1 MRRMIRRIG
10 AGMLSLALAVS
21 LVSVSGKEVKAD
33 GTKDYKWVIYTSG
46 HPIETDTFNDNG
58 DLYPRGVV
66 CFNGDTVSVIPGT
79 PNQTIHKH
87 PDQNGIEHYGYDL
100 TTAVAKDFTGTGYF
114 SAKKSTVQ
122 YKIKKIKLNGEADG
136 EEEISCDA
144 WTLTAT
150 SSKPTLVKF
159 DQSDHKEPAKQS
171 IKCGECG
178 KELYTTNIVIE
189 SLRTEALD
197 GYEYPITFDA
207 NGGHLPSGYM
217 APNTRIERTAHNT
230 SFPVPTRL
238 GYTFDG
244 YSFSVNNVM
253 ECKYVA
259 GSSAC
264 TVTVNTVTP
273 EIWNNAK
280 DAVNGVTATAR
291 WTPTN
296 ITLSYDMDGGRYL
309 GSKEKYVDT
318 VSLSDSEKAF
328 EVLPEKEGFTFG
340 GWYLGTKKI
349 ERLSDI
355 KEADW
360 NIQNS
365 YYLKAKWER
374 AEINTE
380 GGTGTI
386 GDPYIINLSGYG
398 EYTVPC
404 TGTSNKYFQV
414 NYEIEGGVEYGIS
427 NGYVYEGST
436 ANSSERLSGVG
447 EFDVTSGSSKKL
459 RTAGTN
465 SSFDLTFSYYPPNNY
480 IDKDS
485 AYDLNGIQDGEFV
498 DIDWRKNR
506 THEIWFRFSIDE
518 PSTVVFKARRQ
529 NDSFRFL
536 REDGESGVLVSAIA
550 EKNFYDAS
558 TFMGASADASY
569 EFTTLDENVFI
580 PTNKTRDDYENYELR
595 DEEAKLSF
603 LDEGTYY
610 IVVKDNDQRVDKGFD
625 AITIRPYIPLT
636 GVKLDAGSKYPD
648 PKNLQID
655 AKDELSFINNIVG
668 LIPENA
674 DGHIAS
680 VSYDTGF
687 IKRDE
692 KTKGTK
698 LTGFD
703 LTGKAGENEVKLYDE
718 RGELVD
724 SYKVNRLSDVSVADV
739 TLSGTSFTYTGKE
752 IEPTVT
758 VTLGGKTLEA
768 LTDYRIEYSNN
779 VNEGTAAVKIVGIN
793 SYVGE
798 KKLTFTIVKDPSQAV
813 TTDVP
818 VTVTDPP
825 VTEVPKTTIKKG
837 DKITTSKATYKV
849 TNAEKKEVQYFAPAD
864 KKVKTVSIP
873 ATVKALDGTS
883 FKVTSV
889 KKNALKNNTKLKA
902 IKIGNNVKTIGDYA
916 FYGCKNVTKL
926 TLGKNVETIGCF
938 AFANCIKLSAVTL
951 PKALKTIKK
960 SAFKGCKVLKTIT
973 VNSQNVFNIQAN
985 AIKNIAKNCT
995 IKVPK
1000 NYYAKY
1006 KKKFTKACGFKNT
1019 MKLKNK

>member
-1 MRRMIRRIG
+1 MTVTGNEPILVTYDKSFTDTVEQKACEICGKNLYRHYKVHEI
-10 AGMLSLALAVS
+10 LKTESL
-21 LVSVSGKEVKAD
+21 G
-33 GTKDYKWVIYTSG
+33 GTRYKVIY
-46 HPIETDTFNDNG
+46 
-58 DLYPRGVV
+58 
-66 CFNGDTVSVIPGT
+66 
-79 PNQTIHKH
+79 
-87 PDQNGIEHYGYDL
+87 
-100 TTAVAKDFTGTGYF
+100 
-114 SAKKSTVQ
+114 
-122 YKIKKIKLNGEADG
+122 
-136 EEEISCDA
+136 
-144 WTLTAT
+144 
-150 SSKPTLVKF
+150 
-159 DQSDHKEPAKQS
+159 
-171 IKCGECG
+171 
-178 KELYTTNIVIE
+178 
-189 SLRTEALD
+189 
-197 GYEYPITFDA
+197 DA
-207 NGGHLPSGYM
+207 NGGYLGST
-217 APNTRIERTAHNT
+217 AAVNASIERTAHNINLA
-230 SFPVPTRL
+230 VPARL
-238 GYTFDG
+238 GYAFTG
-244 YSFSVNNVM
+244 YTFSVNNVM
-253 ECKYVA
+253 ESKYEE
-259 GSSAC
+259 GSLLC
-264 TVTVNTVTP
+264 TTTVNPVTSN
-273 EIWNNAK
+273 IWTNAK
-280 DAVNGVTATAR
+280 EAIAGVTATAQ
-291 WTPTN
+291 WTPTSVKV
-296 ITLSYDMDGGRYL
+296 TFDMDGGRYND
-309 GSKEKYVDT
+309 SKKQYVDNI
-318 VSLSDSEKAF
+318 SFSDLDKDLKDLVNSP
-328 EVLPEKEGFTFG
+328 LKEGFEFG
-340 GWYLGTKKI
+340 GWLLGEKKI
-349 ERLSDI
+349 EKLTDI
-355 KEADW
+355 PMGSWQKS
-360 NIQNS
+360 NS
-365 YYLKAKWER
+365 YYLKAKWDR
-374 AEINTE
+374 TEINTAS
-380 GGTGTI
+380 GTGTFD
-386 GDPYIINLSGYG
+386 DPYIINLSEYG
-398 EYTVPC
+398 EYTLPC
-404 TGTSNKYFQV
+404 TGTSSQFFEVKY
-414 NYEIEGGVEYGIS
+414 EKEGGVEYGTS
-427 NGYVYEGST
+427 KVSVYDGST
-436 ANSSERLSGVG
+436 ANSSESLIGVREFDSEHSEKIRAVG
-447 EFDVTSGSSKKL
+447 E
-459 RTAGTN
+459 N
-465 SSFDLTFSYYPPNNY
+465 SSFDLILSYYLPNNY
-480 IDKDS
+480 IDKET

-506 THEIWFRFSIDE
+506 THEIWYRFSIDE
-518 PSTVVFKARRQ
+518 PSTVVFKARRN

-558 TFMGASADASY
+558 TFKGSSADDSY
-569 EFTTLDENVFI
+569 DFTTLDENVFI

-636 GVKLDAGSKYPD
+636 GVKFDAGSKYPD
-648 PKNLQID
+648 PRNLQID

-680 VSYDTGF
+680 VSYDTAF

-849 TNAEKKEVQYFAPAD
+849 TNADKKEVQYFAPAD

-889 KKNALKNNTKLKA
+889 KKNALKNNTKLKT